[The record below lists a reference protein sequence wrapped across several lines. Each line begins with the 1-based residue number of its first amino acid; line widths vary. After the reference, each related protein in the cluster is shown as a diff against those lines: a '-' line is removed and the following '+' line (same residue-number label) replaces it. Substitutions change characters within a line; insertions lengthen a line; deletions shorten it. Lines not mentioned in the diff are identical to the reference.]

1 MTMRKAIARLSIAA
15 LLLAVAGPALAGS
28 KAQTSGGG
36 YVVKTQSAKKAKR
49 TKSKKNCVKTAPPFM
64 YNPRGH
70 ATPARLWYQSFVH
83 PVEQAPI
90 SSACKV
96 SSIW

>member
-64 YNPRGH
+64 YNPRYMDRGFFKC
-70 ATPARLWYQSFVH
+70 RRQ
-83 PVEQAPI
+83 
-90 SSACKV
+90 
-96 SSIW
+96 